1 MPRVPSVGLSPTS
14 RPQFQAPQVIAFQ
27 GGPELQQIA
36 QGGARMQR
44 IGEVVNQIGLEI
56 EDKVNDARAMEAVN
70 TFENGA
76 SKAYLEYQQ
85 KKGKAGVDGYE
96 DYQKQIQELQ
106 DGAGGLLM
114 NDQQRALASQA
125 FSKINS
131 RFNLRGQEHYIETSA
146 QYKQAQN
153 IAGQAVLR
161 DSMIANPSDPQ
172 ALVDFTRFNNLVAE
186 EGRAKGLD
194 GEALQ
199 VFAMG
204 KRDELFQS
212 IVTASLD
219 SEDPARIQGV
229 EALMAALPEG
239 VISQTQSQALDQLV
253 QKKSRDSQAIQF
265 AAKRVQDGM
274 TFSDGLSEITEIAK
288 NDPKLAEAMLDKWS
302 KFKAAQDKAE
312 SEERGNLMRSLSEKI
327 SRGES
332 LSANEITQASKAG
345 IYDELR
351 LVEARLDITDAYG
364 ERISGELWRRPK
376 AIIERYGDDE
386 GTIGRMVDDLKAHV
400 SQETLRT
407 LAGQYNAYKSQETSG
422 GTSTQ
427 GGGRNT
433 SLPFKAG
440 DSTTTDTVLFE
451 QDAES
456 AGPGG
461 QTLMDKLE
469 KKYGE
474 GRSSTRT
481 HSLNLMKERFHVE
494 VMKKANAKWLTL
506 TEQERKT
513 TDRTAF
519 VQETAREVY
528 KSGWLDQEHTRNL
541 YTTEFRYGEPGEDL
555 GPLTRPMRRD
565 ELEPYQDQA
574 LKELMEEERGRAI
587 QRVFGQFVPDQF
599 VLSRQELELRAS
611 KEILGI
617 PGITPAMLAAR
628 APARERAASTISPAD
643 IDARAESLRQK
654 AEEATKLATKE
665 RVAVVTNDVTGKLL
679 SKQYQD
685 IDLSSGQRVT
695 ARRWLSGEPYTYKV
709 ENADGRRALWLQSLA
724 GLQDEW
730 MGSGTEGTWMDAE
743 GNESTWEDLALV
755 FYPGDDRDLPGY
767 IRRKITY
774 IRRSVASQFPPGTKF
789 TKQQALRKFF
799 SRTGQN

>member
-1 MPRVPSVGLSPTS
+1 
-14 RPQFQAPQVIAFQ
+14 
-27 GGPELQQIA
+27 LQQIA

-76 SKAYLEYQQ
+76 SKAYLEFQQ

-161 DSMIANPSDPQ
+161 DSMIANPEDPQ
-172 ALVDFTRFNNLVAE
+172 SLADFGRFNNLVME
-186 EGRAKGLD
+186 QGRAEGLD
-194 GEALQ
+194 GEALE

-219 SEDPARIQGV
+219 SDDPARIQGV
-229 EALMAALPEG
+229 EALMAALPDG
-239 VISQTQSQALDQLV
+239 VISQTQSQALNQLV
-253 QKKSRDSQAIQF
+253 QKKSRDSQAIQW
-265 AAKRVQDGM
+265 AAQSLRDDM
-274 TFSDGLSEITEIAK
+274 TYADGLDLIAQQAK
-288 NDPKLAEAMLDKWS
+288 GDPQMAEAMLEKWN
-302 KFKAAQDKAE
+302 KFSSARDKAE

-332 LSANEITQASKAG
+332 LSADEITQASKAG
-345 IYDELR
+345 IYDELQ
-351 LVEARLDITDAYG
+351 LVEARLDITDDYG
-364 ERISGELWRRPK
+364 ERILNELNRSPR
-376 AIIERYGDDE
+376 AIIARYGDDE
-386 GTIGRMVDDLKAHV
+386 GTVARMVDDLKAHV
-400 SQETLRT
+400 SQEKLMMLT
-407 LAGQYNAYKSQETSG
+407 GQYNAWKSQEVSG
-422 GTSTQ
+422 GTSSQ

-528 KSGWLDQEHTRNL
+528 KSGWLDQEHTRNT
-541 YTTEFRYGEPGEDL
+541 YTTEFRYGKPEEDL
-555 GPLTRPMRRD
+555 GPLTRPMRRN

-587 QRVFGQFVPDQF
+587 QRVFDQFVPDQF

-617 PGITPAMLAAR
+617 PGITPAMLAER
-628 APARERAASTISPAD
+628 DTARERAASTISPAD
-643 IDARAESLRQK
+643 IDARAEALRQQ
-654 AEEATKLATKE
+654 AEEATKRTTAE
-665 RVAVVTNDVTGKLL
+665 RVTVVTNDVSRKLL
-679 SKQYQD
+679 SKKYQD
-685 IDLSSGQRVT
+685 IDLSNGQRVEGK
-695 ARRWLSGEPYTYKV
+695 RWFSSEPYTYKV
-709 ENADGRRALWLQSLA
+709 ENADGRRALWLQSLG

-755 FYPGDDRDLPGY
+755 FYPGNDRDLPGY

-774 IRRSVASQFPPGTKF
+774 IRRSMASQFPPGTKF

-799 SRTGQN
+799 SSTGQN